1 MEDLDAQ
8 EQVPSSSDATD
19 IPASSGANA
28 AAASDD
34 DTESLSESL
43 VEFAELLE
51 RDLLNSSNN

>member
-8 EQVPSSSDATD
+8 EQVPSSSDTAD

-28 AAASDD
+28 AAASD

-51 RDLLNSSNN
+51 RDLLLITIA